1 MALSVRFTGQWCL
14 VAALTAAP
22 CWCAQPLAV
31 RIEGGVLRVSARDLR
46 FLAGG
51 PLERLRNGASVVY
64 SIQLTLLVDRK
75 STVVHRTAARFA
87 VSYDLWEEKYAVTRL
102 GKPPKSVTHLSATA
116 AEAWCLD
123 NITARASGLSPDS
136 PFWIRLEVRAE
147 DSNHDFSSEE
157 DEGFSLARLVELFS
171 RPPAKEQ
178 PQWQRE
184 AGPIRLRD
192 LQ

>member
-14 VAALTAAP
+14 VAALTAAAG
-22 CWCAQPLAV
+22 WSAQPLAV
-31 RIEGGVLRVSARDLR
+31 RVEGGVLRVSARDLR
-46 FLAGG
+46 FVAGG

-64 SIQLTLLVDRK
+64 SIQLTLLADRK
-75 STVVHRTAARFA
+75 GTVVHRTAERFA
-87 VSYDLWEEKYAVTRL
+87 LSYDLWEEKYAVTRL
-102 GKPPKSVTHLSATA
+102 GKPPKSVTHLSAMA

-123 NITARASGLSPDS
+123 NITARASGLSPDT

-147 DSNHDFSSEE
+147 DSDDDFSSEE